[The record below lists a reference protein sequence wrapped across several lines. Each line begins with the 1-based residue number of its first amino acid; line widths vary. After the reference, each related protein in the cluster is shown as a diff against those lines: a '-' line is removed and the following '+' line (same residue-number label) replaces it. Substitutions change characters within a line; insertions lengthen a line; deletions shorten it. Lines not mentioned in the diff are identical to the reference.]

1 VTPRIPLATAL
12 DSKRL
17 LGAAFEPFPAQR
29 TILMGIE
36 AATRSTLVLGRRSGK
51 TRGVC
56 APYLVYR
63 ATCCPHLSE
72 YVQRGEVVYHCAVA
86 PKEAQA
92 RLLLD
97 ECRRLIEASPVFS
110 VMVER
115 STDTS
120 IRLSNGH
127 EIVVL
132 TASGRTGRGWGV
144 ASCVM
149 DEAAWYFD
157 TAGSSSARE
166 VFRALSPSTVQ
177 FSSARRIIA
186 CSTPNGRGDWF
197 HQRFTEALARADSDP
212 SVYVAWLK
220 SIEVNPTLDA
230 ATLANERADLGDELY
245 SSEYEVQWLASGSAL
260 LSEADIYSCATAP
273 PELAPDEIEDAVVAA
288 DFGWR
293 RDPSVAVVIGRHKLT
308 GMLTVARIDSWSP
321 PPDLTEGTW
330 AHQLQVFEEVA
341 ALAKVYS
348 AEVWADSYESETVRS
363 QLAQRGAYVHVISQS
378 ERKTD
383 DHFEL
388 ARRIR
393 SGQISY
399 PHHDDL
405 INDLRRLKI
414 SYGGKRPTI
423 TNPRA
428 AGRHGDIGAA
438 LAVSMSAFSDGAE
451 GPIAI
456 SVSHPSF
463 GTRSTMPG
471 DGTQHAA
478 AAASMYDGRYSSP
491 GEPAWLSSGFGGGYG
506 YNDW

>member
-1 VTPRIPLATAL
+1 MSPRITLGKAL

-17 LGAAFEPFPAQR
+17 LGAAFTPHEMQR
-29 TILMGIE
+29 TILEGIE
-36 AATRSTLVLGRRSGK
+36 QATRSTLCLGRRSGK
-51 TRGVC
+51 TRAIC

-72 YVQRGEVVYHCAVA
+72 YVQRGEVVFHCAVA

-97 ECRRLIEASPVFS
+97 ECRRLIEASPVFR

-120 IRLSNGH
+120 IRLSNNH

-132 TASGRTGRGWGV
+132 TASGRTGRGWSVG
-144 ASCVM
+144 SCVM
-149 DEAAWYFD
+149 DDAAWYFD

-177 FSSARRIIA
+177 FSGDRRLVA

-197 HQRFTEALARADSDP
+197 HSRFTEALARADSDP
-212 SVYVAWLK
+212 TTYVAWLK
-220 SIEVNPTLDA
+220 STEVNPTLDA
-230 ATLANERADLGDELY
+230 STLADERADLGDELY

-273 PELAPDEIEDAVVAA
+273 PELAPDEVEDVVIGC

-308 GMLTVARIDSWSP
+308 GMLTVARIASWAP
-321 PPDLTEGTW
+321 VADLAEGVW
-330 AHQLQVFEEVA
+330 AHSLRVYDEVA
-341 ALAKVYS
+341 ELARMYGG
-348 AEVWADSYESETVRS
+348 EVWCDSYESETVRS
-363 QLAQRGAYVHVISQS
+363 QLAQRGAYVHVISQA

-383 DHFEL
+383 DHLEL

-393 SGQISY
+393 SGSISY

-423 TNPRA
+423 TNPRI
-428 AGRHGDIGAA
+428 GHGHGDTGSA
-438 LAVSMSAFSDGAE
+438 LSVSMSAFSDGAE

-478 AAASMYDGRYSSP
+478 AAASMYDGRYESP
-491 GEPAWLSSGFGGGYG
+491 GAPAWLSGAGGFNY
-506 YNDW
+506 D